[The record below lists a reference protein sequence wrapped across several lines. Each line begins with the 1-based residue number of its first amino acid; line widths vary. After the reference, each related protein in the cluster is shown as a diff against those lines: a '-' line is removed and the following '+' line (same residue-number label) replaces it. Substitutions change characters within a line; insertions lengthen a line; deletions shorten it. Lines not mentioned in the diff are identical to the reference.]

1 MAEAGSGGLR
11 HHLARVALV
20 ATVAVASM
28 IAPALTAIP
37 AYAADFSATL
47 ARAPYLTDLTG
58 LHVNV
63 NWATDKSA
71 TVGTLKWGPVSGGV
85 CQLTSTATASRVS
98 VTIGALGRYQWKV
111 PLNLPATGTYCYRPY
126 LATTDLLGSAVSP
139 AFTTQ
144 APTGSTDPFSFAVFG
159 DWGQVDASGVNAEQT
174 GVISRI
180 AEAGVRFAVAVGDNG
195 YPSGSQTNY
204 GDLQQTGANTSAIFG
219 PDFWTLAGPTVP
231 LFTAVGNHGL
241 SGTTHT
247 DIKTWT
253 QDAVVAASGG
263 RYQNDVYCCVNGT
276 FSANYA
282 SEWYAFDAGPARFY
296 ILDSAWGDT
305 NRGTATT
312 YANDYAAH
320 FVPGAPEYEWLKQDL
335 ETHPRAVKFA
345 FSHYPLYSDS
355 ATEVSDTYLQGPNSL
370 EGLLGS
376 NGVDVV
382 FNAHAHI
389 YQRNLRSASGMPVT
403 YVTGGG
409 GAKVAPV
416 GPCSAIDAFAI
427 GWSYSKAKGSACG
440 AAAVPTSRAR
450 VFHFLKVSVAG
461 STITVAPTDSTGQTF
476 DVQTYDLNARA
487 PETVIDSAPPAAT
500 TATAATV
507 AFHATSTPATFTCA
521 VDGAAA
527 VPCTSPLT
535 LGSLVEGQH
544 SVAVKATTTAGTDP
558 TPAIA
563 SWRVDLTAPAAPS
576 GLTAAPGLG
585 TVQLTWQSVS
595 DPSGI
600 DHYTITRNGAQLTT
614 TGGAQFTDTAVTAG
628 ATYTYSVSATDDAGN
643 QSAAS
648 ASVSATVPSSNPTVF
663 SDGFE
668 SGTLSAWTSRAG
680 LTVQSAEAHNG
691 VFAARATTT
700 TGATYAKKTLPA
712 TFADAY
718 ARVWFK
724 PISTE
729 SQVNI
734 LRFRAADGTSLGYLY
749 ATPTG
754 ALAYRNEAAGTTIAT
769 SATIAAGSGWHAL
782 ELHTTT
788 AGLLEV
794 WVDGVSALST
804 TASLS
809 TSPVGQFQIGEV
821 NAGRTYDVVFDD
833 AAFATARV
841 GP

>member
-1 MAEAGSGGLR
+1 MAGAGSGRLR
-11 HHLARVALV
+11 HRIAKV
-20 ATVAVASM
+20 VAVAIVAVTGM
-28 IAPALTAIP
+28 VAPALTATP
-37 AYAADFSATL
+37 AYAAGFSAAL

-71 TVGTLKWGPVSGGV
+71 TVGSLTWGPVLGGV

-98 VTIGALGRYQWKV
+98 VTIGALARYQWKV

-126 LATTDLLGSAVSP
+126 LATTDLLGTEASP

-144 APTGSTDPFSFAVFG
+144 EQAGSTDPFSFAVFG
-159 DWGQVDASGVNAEQT
+159 DWGMVDASGVNAEQT
-174 GVISRI
+174 GVISGI
-180 AEAGVRFAVAVGDNG
+180 AQAGVRFAVTVGDNG

-219 PDFWTLAGPTVP
+219 PNFWTLAGPTVP

-241 SGTTHT
+241 SGTAHT

-253 QDAVVAASGG
+253 QDTVVAESGG

-276 FSANYA
+276 FSSNYG

-305 NRGTATT
+305 NKGTANS

-320 FVPGAPEYEWLKQDL
+320 FTPGTPEYEWLKHDL

-345 FSHYPLYSDS
+345 FSHFPFYSDS
-355 ATEVSDTYLQGPNSL
+355 GSELSDTYLQGPNSL

-376 NGVDVV
+376 NGVDLV
-382 FNAHAHI
+382 FNGHAHI
-389 YQRNLRSASGMPVT
+389 YQRNLRSAPGMPAT

-409 GAKVAPV
+409 GAKVGPL
-416 GPCSAIDAFAI
+416 GPCSAIDAYAI
-427 GWSYSKAKGSACG
+427 GWSNSKAKGYACG
-440 AAAVPTSRAR
+440 AAAVPTSKAQ
-450 VFHFLKVSVAG
+450 VFHFLKVTVAG
-461 STITVAPTDSTGQTF
+461 STITVEPTDSTGQTF
-476 DVQTYDLNARA
+476 DVQTYDLSAST
-487 PETVIDSAPPAAT
+487 PETGIDSAPPAAT
-500 TATAATV
+500 TETTATI
-507 AFHATSTPATFTCA
+507 AFSATSSPATFACA
-521 VDGAAA
+521 VDGTAA

-535 LGSLVEGQH
+535 LASLTEGPH
-544 SVAVKATTTAGTDP
+544 SVAVQATTTAGTDP

-563 SWRVDLTAPAAPS
+563 SWQVDLTAPAAPI
-576 GLTAAPGLG
+576 GLAASPGPG
-585 TVQLTWQSVS
+585 TVQLTWQPVS

-600 DHYTITRNGAQLTT
+600 DHYTVARDGAQLTT
-614 TGGAQFTDTAVTAG
+614 TGGVQFTDAAVTAG
-628 ATYTYSVSATDDAGN
+628 ETYTYSVSATDAAGN

-648 ASVSATVPSSNPTVF
+648 ESVPATVPEANPTVF

-668 SGTLSAWTSRAG
+668 SGTLSAWTTRSG
-680 LTVQSAEAHNG
+680 LTVQSAETHSG

-700 TGATYAKKTLPA
+700 NGATYAKKTLPA
-712 TFADAY
+712 EYADAY

-734 LRFRAADGTSLGYLY
+734 LRFRAANGTSLGYLY
-749 ATPTG
+749 VTPTG
-754 ALAYRNEAAGTTIAT
+754 ALAYRNEAAGTVIAT
-769 SATIAAGSGWHAL
+769 GATIDPGSGWHAL

-794 WVDGVSALST
+794 WVDGVSVLST
-804 TASLS
+804 TTNLS

-833 AAFATARV
+833 AAFATTRV